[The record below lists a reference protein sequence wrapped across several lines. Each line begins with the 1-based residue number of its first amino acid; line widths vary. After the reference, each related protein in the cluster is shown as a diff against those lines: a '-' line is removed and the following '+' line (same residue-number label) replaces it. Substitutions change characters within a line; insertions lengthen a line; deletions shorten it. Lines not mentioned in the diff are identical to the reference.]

1 MSEQVKAKDNKVLV
15 KCVSV
20 KGGDL
25 PNGFQVYVNLEFDYT
40 GISIEDLQGLCSEGS
55 SIRVKAQAQLR
66 KYTTADLL
74 KHGVQAVEGLTKEI
88 KDQLAIREPIKFT
101 VDTDFESETG
111 GPRDPV
117 KTGTS
122 AYKKMDIDQ
131 KRDYLLNTVGL
142 PEAVVEATLMKE
154 MADDAGE
161 EEHNENSDSN
171 E

>member
-1 MSEQVKAKDNKVLV
+1 MSEQAKAQDNKVLV
-15 KCVSV
+15 KYVSV

-25 PNGFQVYVNLEFDYT
+25 PAGFQVYVNLEFDYT
-40 GISIEDLQGLCSEGS
+40 GLTIVDLQGLASEGS

-66 KYTTADLL
+66 KWSTTDLL
-74 KHGVQAVEGLTKEI
+74 KHGIQSTEGLKKDI
-88 KDQLAIREPIKFT
+88 KDQLDSRKPISFN
-101 VDTDFESETG
+101 VDADFEKETG

-142 PEAVVEATLMKE
+142 PEAVVEATLAKE
-154 MADDAGE
+154 MAETSGE
-161 EEHNENSDSN
+161 ESQNENDDTN